1 LTVLAGAGRRAVAAR
16 CIPALSYTRCHTKK
30 PIGRC
35 CAEKYR
41 RAGLLRQ
48 PARRFIRATRTLGAR
63 VFRGGCSRVGT
74 NSGDSG
80 RRGCSGCK
88 TRFRPSC
95 GVANAAYR
103 RVAFHLLHTHL
114 LLTASDAL
122 HSRTS
127 ELVTEDAVVLSC
139 WGMSVPNGSCP
150 LFRNRQG
157 SCSYSETDECTKR

>member
-1 LTVLAGAGRRAVAAR
+1 MLRRKIPSRGPPASAR
-16 CIPALSYTRCHTKK
+16 APFYPRNAHAWR
-30 PIGRC
+30 
-35 CAEKYR
+35 
-41 RAGLLRQ
+41 
-48 PARRFIRATRTLGAR
+48 AR
-63 VFRGGCSRVGT
+63 VPGRVLQGGDQLRGFGPEGLQR
-74 NSGDSG
+74 
-80 RRGCSGCK
+80 CK